1 MWISLDIRWN
11 RWAVLH
17 RRRSGGEVDLLE
29 RSLVIK
35 VGPWIRSG
43 DSPLPMEI
51 FGGKSRPNLIW
62 LSGIFSILL
71 YIHLLTF
78 YLFFWSI
85 FLKLIFC
92 RLVLDQSRVDKF
104 WFVEKELGLEINPQ
118 SVSDALFCKSFLV
131 TIRPAAQKT
140 AAAVDTIWTWLTV
153 FPEAAETMKSCGTF
167 VFRRTLMIFIF
178 WKENFDNI
186 YILEREF

>member
-1 MWISLDIRWN
+1 MQIVFYLLHHTQLFCCLTFSKKSYWESVKRCLPEREREREREKMNQTLLRFSFLQLFEMILHEKPVMWKSLDIGWN

-35 VGPWIRSG
+35 VGPWIRCG

-51 FGGKSRPNLIW
+51 FGEKSRPNLIL

-85 FLKLIFC
+85 FWSNF
-92 RLVLDQSRVDKF
+92 
-104 WFVEKELGLEINPQ
+104 FV
-118 SVSDALFCKSFLV
+118 V
-131 TIRPAAQKT
+131 
-140 AAAVDTIWTWLTV
+140 
-153 FPEAAETMKSCGTF
+153 
-167 VFRRTLMIFIF
+167 
-178 WKENFDNI
+178 
-186 YILEREF
+186 

>member
-1 MWISLDIRWN
+1 MQIVFYLLHHTQLFCCLTFSKKSYWESVKRCLPEREREKINQTHLGFSFWQQFEMILHGKPVMWKSLDMGWN

-104 WFVEKELGLEINPQ
+104 DLWRKNWDLKLIPNPSAMHFFVNP
-118 SVSDALFCKSFLV
+118 
-131 TIRPAAQKT
+131 
-140 AAAVDTIWTWLTV
+140 
-153 FPEAAETMKSCGTF
+153 
-167 VFRRTLMIFIF
+167 F
-178 WKENFDNI
+178 W
-186 YILEREF
+186 